1 MQSAKRRRIII
12 VDDSDS
18 DECRG
23 PAPPAIMAPADA
35 TPAAAPAVD
44 LLTVSSDT
52 LRPSQYANDSDFA
65 SDDLPDI
72 FSSSG
77 SESDDPDDPISRK
90 ARKLAL
96 LSVAQR
102 ADGDG
107 RAQAALMS
115 PFLYAAQHGHFPPK
129 SAGPSAPRPQHPTL
143 DDGNLWNA
151 RPPVTSQYLE
161 MEAAHMG
168 STTSG
173 STGASDGSLSD
184 PDFIDRA
191 TPNFSREDSATLQ
204 QLFPIASRSMQRQKT
219 DSVVAASPN
228 STIIIID

>member
-18 DECRG
+18 DECGG
-23 PAPPAIMAPADA
+23 PAPQAIMTPPDA
-35 TPAAAPAVD
+35 APAAAPAVD
-44 LLTVSSDT
+44 L
-52 LRPSQYANDSDFA
+52 DSDFA

-72 FSSSG
+72 CSSSG
-77 SESDDPDDPISRK
+77 SESNDPDDPISRK

-151 RPPVTSQYLE
+151 RPPATSQYLE
-161 MEAAHMG
+161 MEAVHMG

-204 QLFPIASRSMQRQKT
+204 QLFPIASRIMQRQKT
-219 DSVVAASPN
+219 DSAVAASPDY
-228 STIIIID
+228 TIIIID